1 MWYHHLELNDG
12 PPSWNHSI

>member
-12 PPSWNHSI
+12 PPSWNHFI